1 MRGLV
6 IAFIFSLLLGND
18 GIRELNKEVF
28 GVATRRGVVI
38 VEYWAVWNEAN
49 KVTLLDEVEIK
60 DAKVYRVNVDMN
72 PGIMADQQIVVL
84 PSIIFYDDGDE
95 FKRLQG
101 DMSFTLKTS
110 KDEIQDIVDEILMSK
125 F

>member
-1 MRGLV
+1 MRGF
-6 IAFIFSLLLGND
+6 IFAFIFSLLLGND
-18 GIRELNKEVF
+18 GIKELNKEVF

-110 KDEIQDIVDEILMSK
+110 KNDIQDIVDEILMSK

>member
-110 KDEIQDIVDEILMSK
+110 KNDIQDIVDEILMSK

>member
-1 MRGLV
+1 MRGF
-6 IAFIFSLLLGND
+6 IFAFIFSLLLGNN
-18 GIRELNKEVF
+18 GIKELNKEVF

-72 PGIMADQQIVVL
+72 PDIMADQQIVVL

-110 KDEIQDIVDEILMSK
+110 KNDIQDIVDEILMSK

>member
-1 MRGLV
+1 MRWFVLV
-6 IAFIFSLLLGND
+6 FTLSLLLGND
-18 GIRELNKEVF
+18 GIKELNKEVF
-28 GVATRRGVVI
+28 GVATRKGVVI
-38 VEYWAVWNEAN
+38 VEYWAVWNKAN
-49 KVTLLDEVEIK
+49 KVTLFDEVEIK

-84 PSIIFYDDGDE
+84 PSVIFYDDGDE
-95 FKRLQG
+95 FRRLQG

-110 KDEIQDIVDEILMSK
+110 KNEIQDIVDEILMSK

>member
-1 MRGLV
+1 MRWFVLV
-6 IAFIFSLLLGND
+6 FMLSLLFGND

-38 VEYWAVWNEAN
+38 VEYWAVWNKAN
-49 KVTLLDEVEIK
+49 KVTLFDEVEIK

-72 PGIMADQQIVVL
+72 PEIMSAQQIVVL

-95 FKRLQG
+95 SKRLQG

-110 KDEIQDIVDEILMSK
+110 KNEIQDIVDEILMSK